1 MPEFKTRYE
10 KDVYNIKFLSDNLD
24 ISNWEIFSKLRSIT
38 NEK

>member
-1 MPEFKTRYE
+1 MPQFKTRFE

-24 ISNWEIFSKLRSIT
+24 ISNWIYFSKVRSIT